1 MKPDLVDYDKFFQKK
16 ELKKIK
22 KVKVKQINDQTFYFN
37 LLSIIIIISGSF
49 LLYYRRKNR
58 EMKEKKNIQNIIQ
71 FYQDVN

>member
-22 KVKVKQINDQTFYFN
+22 KVKIKQINDETFYFN
-37 LLSIIIIISGSF
+37 LVSIIIIISGSF

-58 EMKEKKNIQNIIQ
+58 KMKKKQNIQNIIQ